1 MNWEVI
7 KQIYKQTKA
16 VENIKQSGFFFLL
29 LFFFFTEEWLLA
41 S

>member
-16 VENIKQSGFFFLL
+16 VENIKQSG
-29 LFFFFTEEWLLA
+29 LFFFFTEELLLA